1 MPWSEPISLYCERTS
16 PAFWAEP
23 VNAAT
28 NVAFL
33 IAAALALALWRSQ
46 ERKDPA
52 TAALIALTAVIGL
65 GSFAFHTLATKGAAL
80 LDVIPIALFVYG
92 YLLLALRRFLQL
104 SLVATCVILVGFIIA
119 SRALASVVSSD
130 VLNGSLEYLPP
141 LAALITV
148 GLLLR
153 RNGTGRSILLAAAL
167 FTLSLVFRTIDRDV
181 CAGFPLGTHFVWHL
195 LNAAVLFFLLR
206 TAITGRS

>member
-1 MPWSEPISLYCERTS
+1 MSWSEPISLYCERTS

-23 VNAAT
+23 LNAAT

-33 IAAALALALWRSQ
+33 IAAALALVLWRSQ

-65 GSFAFHTLATKGAAL
+65 GSFAFHTLATKGAVL

-104 SLVATCVILVGFIIA
+104 SLVATGVILIAFIIA
-119 SRALASVVSSD
+119 SRVLASVVSPD
-130 VLNGSLEYLPP
+130 VLNGSLEYFPP

-153 RNGTGRSILLAAAL
+153 GKNSGRSILFAAAL
-167 FTLSLVFRTIDRDV
+167 FTLSLVFRTIDRGV
-181 CAGFPLGTHFVWHL
+181 CTGFPLGTHFVWHL
-195 LNAAVLFFLLR
+195 LNAVVLFFLLR
-206 TAITGRS
+206 TAIVERS